1 MRQEQNIDRVIK
13 KIESL
18 PTLPIISQKVIEI
31 AGNENTSF
39 KDLVSIIEK
48 DQSLTLKILKV
59 ANSSF
64 YSFLSKVTSLESAL
78 VKLGFNEVR
87 SIVLGI
93 SVYRFFSDTNG
104 NGFERKL
111 FWEHA
116 IICSQIAK
124 YLNLHFRLPNDD
136 SLFLSGLIH
145 DMGKIVVDQYL
156 HEEFVQII
164 EDLSTGET
172 TFSKAEKKIL
182 GTTHYQISA
191 KLLKQWKFP
200 KKVIFQVLYHHAPW
214 YAKDFEA
221 NSIIIY
227 LSNILTKMAGYTCH
241 PAEKRLTPEEFAKSA
256 EMEYLN
262 KSGFELDGEI
272 LKNLINNIREYIKDE
287 SDSVMRLL
295 D

>member
-1 MRQEQNIDRVIK
+1 MRQKTSVDRVIK

-18 PTLPIISQKVIEI
+18 PTLPIISQKIMELV
-31 AGNENTSF
+31 GNENTSF
-39 KDLVSIIEK
+39 KDLVAIIEK

-64 YSFLSKVTSLESAL
+64 YSFLNKVTSLESAL
-78 VKLGFNEVR
+78 VKLGFNEVKA
-87 SIVLGI
+87 IVLGI
-93 SVYRFFSDTNG
+93 SIYRFFSDMNG
-104 NGFERKL
+104 DGFDRKL

-145 DMGKIVVDQYL
+145 DMGKIVVDQFL
-156 HEEFVQII
+156 HEEFRQII
-164 EDLSTGET
+164 EALSFEET

-214 YAKDFEA
+214 YAKDYEA

-241 PAEKRLTPEEFAKSA
+241 PAEKKLTPEEFAKSS
-256 EMEYLN
+256 EMQYIN
-262 KSGFELDGEI
+262 KCGFELDYET
-272 LKNLINNIREYIKDE
+272 LRNLINNIREYIQDE
-287 SDSVMRLL
+287 ADNVMSLL

>member
-1 MRQEQNIDRVIK
+1 MGQEQNLDKIIK

-18 PTLPIISQKVIEI
+18 PTLPIISQKIIELV
-31 AGNENTSF
+31 GNENTTF
-39 KDLVSIIEK
+39 KDLVLVIEK
-48 DQSLTLKILKV
+48 DQSLTLKLLKV

-78 VKLGFNEVR
+78 VKLGFNEVK

-93 SVYRFFSDTNG
+93 SVYRFFSDMNG
-104 NGFERKL
+104 DGFDRKR

-145 DMGKIVVDQYL
+145 DMGKIVIDEYL
-156 HEEFVQII
+156 HDEFVQIVETI
-164 EDLSTGET
+164 START

-214 YAKDFEA
+214 YAKDFET

-227 LSNILTKMAGYTCH
+227 LSNILTKMAGYPSH
-241 PAEKRLTPEEFAKSA
+241 PAERMLTPEEFIKSA
-256 EMEYLN
+256 EMEYIN
-262 KSGFELDGEI
+262 KCGFELDHET
-272 LKNLINNIREYIKDE
+272 LRNLIHNIREYIQDE
-287 SDSVMRLL
+287 ADSVMRLL

>member
-1 MRQEQNIDRVIK
+1 M
-13 KIESL
+13 
-18 PTLPIISQKVIEI
+18 
-31 AGNENTSF
+31 
-39 KDLVSIIEK
+39 
-48 DQSLTLKILKV
+48 
-59 ANSSF
+59 
-64 YSFLSKVTSLESAL
+64 
-78 VKLGFNEVR
+78 

-93 SVYRFFSDTNG
+93 SVYRYFTDMNG
-104 NGFERKL
+104 DGFDRKR

-116 IICSQIAK
+116 IVCSQIAK

-145 DMGKIVVDQYL
+145 DMGKIVVDEYL
-156 HEEFVQII
+156 HEEFIQII
-164 EDLSTGET
+164 ETLSTGAT
-172 TFSKAEKKIL
+172 TFSKAEKRIL

-214 YAKDFEA
+214 YAKDFET

-227 LSNILTKMAGYTCH
+227 LSNILTRMAGYTCH
-241 PAEKRLTPEEFAKSA
+241 PAEKKITPEEFAKSA
-256 EMEYLN
+256 EIKYIN
-262 KSGFELDGEI
+262 KSGFELDYEI
-272 LKNLINNIREYIKDE
+272 LKNLIYNIREYIKDE